1 MKAKDLYDIAIIGTG
16 PAGATLARLLH
27 PKYKIIAID
36 KKNPHGDG
44 FQKPCGGLIC
54 TDAQK
59 TLASFDLTLPK
70 DVLVDPQIFAVKTID
85 LKNKLIRHYQRFYIN
100 MDRHKFDL
108 WLESLLPKTVE
119 LHSNAVCTELKRENG
134 GFLISYQDL
143 ETKHELQR
151 MEDALDELQRRVDS
165 GAFAPI
171 EDDEDEATALERG
184 LLQIAG
190 DELGGKLRAG
200 RSRNDQI
207 AALIRMWLRRHS
219 RVIAKM
225 LLGLAAT
232 LTEQAEKAG
241 RTVMPGRTHMQHAQ
255 PVLLA
260 HQLMAHVWPLLRDVE
275 RLADWDKRID
285 ASPYGSGALA
295 GNTLGLE
302 PVAVARE
309 LGFSKVTANSIDGTA
324 SRDLVAEFAFI
335 AAMAGVDIS
344 RLSEEIIIWNT
355 QEFAFVRLDDAYST
369 GSSIMPKKT
378 PDIAELAR
386 GKSGRLIG
394 DLAGLLTTLKGLPT
408 AYARDLQEDKEAVF
422 DQVDTLEVLLPAF
435 TGMVGTMVFNK
446 ERLEAEAPTGFA
458 LATDIAE
465 WLVKNGVP
473 FRHAHELSGACVKIA
488 EDRGQEL
495 WDLADDDF
503 IEVFKEF
510 LPADKA
516 PEVRE
521 VLSTEGSV
529 SARNGKGGTSPL
541 RVREQIVS
549 AKTAIEQLRA
559 FANSVSDGP
568 AYKTP
573 ESLLK

>member
-1 MKAKDLYDIAIIGTG
+1 MAKLW
-16 PAGATLARLLH
+16 AGR
-27 PKYKIIAID
+27 
-36 KKNPHGDG
+36 
-44 FQKPCGGLIC
+44 FQKETDLVVNDFNSSILFDCRLYKEDITGSIAHATMLGRQGIIEEHEAEKIVEGLKGILK
-54 TDAQK
+54 DIEEGNVEFSLDYEDIHMNVEQ
-59 TLASFDLTLPK
+59 LLTERIGDTGK
-70 DVLVDPQIFAVKTID
+70 
-85 LKNKLIRHYQRFYIN
+85 R
-100 MDRHKFDL
+100 
-108 WLESLLPKTVE
+108 
-119 LHSNAVCTELKRENG
+119 LHT
-134 GFLISYQDL
+134 
-143 ETKHELQR
+143 
-151 MEDALDELQRRVDS
+151 
-165 GAFAPI
+165 
-171 EDDEDEATALERG
+171 
-184 LLQIAG
+184 
-190 DELGGKLRAG
+190 G
-200 RSRNDQI
+200 RSRNDQV
-207 AALIRMWLRRHS
+207 ALDMRLYVKKEIKKIIELILGFMKALTKKS
-219 RVIAKM
+219 RENLDA
-225 LLGLAAT
+225 
-232 LTEQAEKAG
+232 
-241 RTVMPGRTHMQHAQ
+241 VMPGYTHLQRAQ
-255 PVLLA
+255 PTTFA
-260 HQLMAHVWPLLRDVE
+260 HYMMAYANMLKRDITRLQDCYERMDEMPL
-275 RLADWDKRID
+275 
-285 ASPYGSGALA
+285 GSGALA
-295 GNTLGLE
+295 STTY
-302 PVAVARE
+302 PIDRDFVRE
-309 LGFSKVTANSIDGTA
+309 QLGFSRLTDNSLDGV
-324 SRDLVAEFAFI
+324 SDRDYCVELLSALSI
-335 AAMAGVDIS
+335 LMMHLS
-344 RLSEEIIIWNT
+344 RLSEEIISWCSW
-355 QEFAFVRLDDAYST
+355 EFKFVELDDAYST
-369 GSSIMPKKT
+369 GSSIMPQKKN

-510 LPADKA
+510 LPDDKA